1 MIILYWRLSLQIK
14 KTHVKNNIIETSR
27 KLFMTQEYNKVTMKS
42 IADSSGGSVSNIYS
56 YFKSKTELFDA
67 VVAEGYEALERF
79 RQEHTTEIVWT
90 NQDSW
95 TIKSEANRY
104 QELVNLFYKHRSI
117 FIILI
122 LKSKGSKHENFYEN
136 FIQEIIERKQY
147 IVEELQKRGL
157 LLLKKQFPKH
167 LTETYVRSFMI
178 KIVNEFKREL
188 PKCELHKQI
197 YELTELFFIGFNGY
211 RTNN

>member
-1 MIILYWRLSLQIK
+1 MQIK
-14 KTHVKNNIIETSR
+14 KTHVKDNMIETSR
-27 KLFMTQEYNKVTMKS
+27 RLFMTQEYNKVTMKS
-42 IADSSGGSVSNIYS
+42 IADSVGGSVSNIYS

-67 VVAEGYEALERF
+67 IVAEGYEALERF

-95 TIKSEANRY
+95 TIQSEANRY
-104 QELVNLFYKHRSI
+104 QELVNLFYNHRSV
-117 FIILI
+117 FTILI

-157 LLLKKQFPKH
+157 HLLKKQFPKH
-167 LTETYVRSFMI
+167 LIETYVRSFMI
-178 KIVNEFKREL
+178 KIVNEFRKDL

-197 YELTELFFIGFNGY
+197 YELTEFFFIGLNGY
-211 RTNN
+211 RTNSL